1 MGGDEPWSGLRPA
14 HFQDPIWGEF
24 MKHFFVGKG
33 FTIVSKI
40 FHILSHG
47 DEING
52 YTKPSCAQWFQT
64 LLGHSIGTRDFM
76 TLVVCLFIC
85 FLLAVEKAT
94 FYIMP

>member
-1 MGGDEPWSGLRPA
+1 MGGVHEA
-14 HFQDPIWGEF
+14 
-24 MKHFFVGKG
+24 FFLLGRDLP
-33 FTIVSKI
+33 VSKI